1 VLSKPNGAIADTIR
15 FGDFTIVTDAKLFKR
30 TPGMD
35 TVFSYW
41 CDKGGFDRTIARKDI
56 NPADIRHYINHLVI
70 ADFSHD
76 TESQISSPDSSDTAI
91 YDFAI
96 QVRLMG
102 TYVVEFYGENTGNDI
117 DGLVNRHAINRIY
130 CCANEMLRMNAPLLS
145 IAQAY
150 DQERVHMDALSL
162 YMPLYGPNSTHPSGI
177 EKVLVYVEM
186 TEAG

>member
-1 VLSKPNGAIADTIR
+1 
-15 FGDFTIVTDAKLFKR
+15 
-30 TPGMD
+30 MD

-41 CDKGGFDRTIARKDI
+41 CDKGGLDHSIARKDI
-56 NPADIRHYINHLVI
+56 NPADIRHHINHLVI
-70 ADFSHD
+70 ADFKHGE
-76 TESQISSPDSSDTAI
+76 TSQIAAPEGGDAAT
-91 YDFAI
+91 YGFAI

-130 CCANEMLRMNAPLLS
+130 CCANEMLKLNAPLLS

-150 DQERVHMDALSL
+150 DPERDHMDALSL